1 MLSCMFGLS
10 ARSFGQETVFVSSLY
25 SKEWM
30 CNVSP
35 FHTRYDT
42 HTMLK
47 GLSVS
52 RRPLYV
58 CGCGGRVVWTCL
70 GHVRSGG
77 ARGDGLLGM
86 VTGR

>member
-10 ARSFGQETVFVSSLY
+10 ARSFGQETVYLSSLY

-35 FHTRYDT
+35 IHTRYDT

-52 RRPLYV
+52 RRPQ
-58 CGCGGRVVWTCL
+58 GGV
-70 GHVRSGG
+70 
-77 ARGDGLLGM
+77 GDGSDHGEWGCHRALSTTRYAQSRELEDH
-86 VTGR
+86 